1 MKKKLLL
8 AAFFC
13 SAFALSSWAESLK
26 LWYKQPAQIWVEA
39 LPLGNSTMGVM
50 VYGGTGVEQLQL
62 NEETMWGGGPHRN
75 DNPAALQA
83 LPEVRKLIFENRNM
97 EAQQLIDKTFYSG
110 RNGMPYQTI
119 GSLMIEQPEHE
130 KVTDYRSD
138 LST

>member
-50 VYGGTGVEQLQL
+50 VYGGIGVGQLPL
-62 NEETMWGGGPHRN
+62 NVVTMWGGGCH
-75 DNPAALQA
+75 
-83 LPEVRKLIFENRNM
+83 
-97 EAQQLIDKTFYSG
+97 
-110 RNGMPYQTI
+110 
-119 GSLMIEQPEHE
+119 
-130 KVTDYRSD
+130 
-138 LST
+138 